1 MSAYGV
7 QKGGICVGFTIED
20 LMLHSKDR
28 YSAQL
33 IGGEKGWSNSISWLL
48 MLEDTAI
55 IQNFAGK
62 ELALTTG
69 LGFKTVDKL
78 MELAQMLV
86 KHHASGLII
95 NTGEY
100 IKEVPEEII
109 EYCDA
114 NDLPLI
120 TVPWEVL
127 MVDMVKDLSM
137 RIFLQGTADE
147 EITRALI
154 NAIKTPQNQETYRNE
169 LLPYFDVDGE
179 FRVVL
184 FTTDSLDAMDTVER
198 KRLSYRLQIYLE
210 NITHNGSFF
219 YYDSDF
225 ILVMNDVSQ
234 KDYDKIVDGV
244 VDRAKRR
251 MPQIPIYV
259 GTGSKVKDICNLSVA
274 YKRAKAAVTMAK
286 KQKLPIINF
295 DEMGIY
301 RLLYSTD
308 DVRLLTE
315 MSIEPLQPLI
325 DYDKKHNSNY
335 VETLENYLKYNGSI
349 QAVSEAMFTH
359 RNTVIY
365 RVANI
370 KKILQ
375 CDLESVEDKMIY
387 QMAYY
392 IRNM

>member
-1 MSAYGV
+1 MSVRGV

-184 FTTDSLDAMDTVER
+184 FTTDSLDEF
-198 KRLSYRLQIYLE
+198 
-210 NITHNGSFF
+210 N
-219 YYDSDF
+219 
-225 ILVMNDVSQ
+225 
-234 KDYDKIVDGV
+234 
-244 VDRAKRR
+244 
-251 MPQIPIYV
+251 
-259 GTGSKVKDICNLSVA
+259 
-274 YKRAKAAVTMAK
+274 
-286 KQKLPIINF
+286 
-295 DEMGIY
+295 
-301 RLLYSTD
+301 
-308 DVRLLTE
+308 
-315 MSIEPLQPLI
+315 
-325 DYDKKHNSNY
+325 
-335 VETLENYLKYNGSI
+335 
-349 QAVSEAMFTH
+349 
-359 RNTVIY
+359 
-365 RVANI
+365 RV
-370 KKILQ
+370 
-375 CDLESVEDKMIY
+375 
-387 QMAYY
+387 
-392 IRNM
+392 